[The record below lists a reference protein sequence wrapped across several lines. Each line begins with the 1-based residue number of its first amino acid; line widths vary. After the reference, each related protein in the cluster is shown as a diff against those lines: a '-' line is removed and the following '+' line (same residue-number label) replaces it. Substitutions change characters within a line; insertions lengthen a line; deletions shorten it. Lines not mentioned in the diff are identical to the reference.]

1 MTDSHRPGER
11 HPAAA
16 ETPRY
21 PAALLFGAP
30 GVGKGTQGA
39 ILARIPGFFHLSSGD
54 IFRSID
60 IGGAD
65 GREVTRY
72 ISRGDLVPDELTVKI
87 WRRALDAHTFL
98 SSFKPRE
105 DLLIL
110 DGIPRN
116 VRQAQMLRGHVEV
129 KALIHLEC
137 SDTEAMVGRLR
148 RRALREGRVDDAS
161 EEVIRHR
168 YNVYADATAPVSD
181 FYDPSVIHRI
191 DAIGSPAAILRR
203 VLDVLVPIQDAVF
216 AAPDRTPAE
225 RAAVGAAVPDSSAE
239 GR

>member
-1 MTDSHRPGER
+1 MSDVPTRPGER
-11 HPAAA
+11 HRAT
-16 ETPRY
+16 ERRRY

-30 GVGKGTQGA
+30 GVGKGTQGS

-60 IGGAD
+60 IGGED
-65 GREVTRY
+65 GREVTKY

-116 VRQAQMLRGHVEV
+116 VHQAQMLREHVEV

-137 SDTEAMVGRLR
+137 SDTEEMVGRLR

-168 YNVYADATAPVSD
+168 YNVYAEATAPVSE
-181 FYDPSVIHRI
+181 FYDPSVIHRL
-191 DAIGSPAAILRR
+191 DAIGSPAAILRK

-216 AAPDRTPAE
+216 AAPE
-225 RAAVGAAVPDSSAE
+225 EAAAGAAVPDSAAADPA
-239 GR
+239 GGG

>member
-1 MTDSHRPGER
+1 MSDATRPGER
-11 HPAAA
+11 HPAPAA
-16 ETPRY
+16 GPRY

-30 GVGKGTQGA
+30 GVGKGTQGS

-60 IGGAD
+60 IGGED
-65 GREVTRY
+65 GKEVTKY
-72 ISRGDLVPDELTVKI
+72 ISRGDLVPDELTIKI

-116 VRQAQMLRGHVEV
+116 VRQAEMLRDHVEV

-161 EEVIRHR
+161 EDVIRHR
-168 YNVYADATAPVSD
+168 YNVYAQATAPVSE
-181 FYDPSVIHRI
+181 FYDPAVIHRL

-216 AAPDRTPAE
+216 AAPEA
-225 RAAVGAAVPDSSAE
+225 AAVGAPVADSAAA
-239 GR
+239 GA

>member
-1 MTDSHRPGER
+1 MTDDYARPGER
-11 HPAAA
+11 HPSRIRDRR
-16 ETPRY
+16 RY

-30 GVGKGTQGA
+30 GVGKGTQGS

-54 IFRSID
+54 IFRSMD
-60 IGGAD
+60 IGGED
-65 GREVTRY
+65 GREVTKY
-72 ISRGDLVPDELTVKI
+72 ISRGDLVPDELTIKI

-116 VRQAQMLRGHVEV
+116 VHQAQMLQEHVEV

-137 SDTEAMVGRLR
+137 TDTEAMVGRLR
-148 RRALREGRVDDAS
+148 RRALREGRMDDAS
-161 EEVIRHR
+161 EDVIRHR
-168 YNVYADATAPVSD
+168 YEVYTKATAPVSE
-181 FYDPSVIHRI
+181 FYPPEVSHRL

-216 AAPDRTPAE
+216 AAPEAAADGETPPS
-225 RAAVGAAVPDSSAE
+225 GA
-239 GR
+239 

>member
-1 MTDSHRPGER
+1 MPDAPARHGER
-11 HPAAA
+11 HRA
-16 ETPRY
+16 TDRRRF

-30 GVGKGTQGA
+30 GVGKGTQGS

-60 IGGAD
+60 LGGED
-65 GREVTRY
+65 GREITRH

-87 WRRALDAHTFL
+87 WRRALDAHMFL

-116 VRQAQMLRGHVEV
+116 VHQAQMLQEHVEV

-137 SDTEAMVGRLR
+137 TDTEAMVTRLR
-148 RRALREGRVDDAS
+148 RRALREGRMDDAS
-161 EEVIRHR
+161 EDIIRHR
-168 YNVYADATAPVSD
+168 YEVYSRATAPVSE
-181 FYDPSVIHRI
+181 FYDPSVIHRL

-216 AAPDRTPAE
+216 AAPEAAAEGETPAP
-225 RAAVGAAVPDSSAE
+225 GA
-239 GR
+239 

>member
-1 MTDSHRPGER
+1 MPDAPARPGER
-11 HPAAA
+11 HRA
-16 ETPRY
+16 EDRRRF

-30 GVGKGTQGA
+30 GVGKGTQGS

-60 IGGAD
+60 LGGED
-65 GREVTRY
+65 GREITRH
-72 ISRGDLVPDELTVKI
+72 ISRGDLVPDELTVKV
-87 WRRALDAHTFL
+87 WRRALDAHMFL

-116 VRQAQMLRGHVEV
+116 VHQAQMLQEHVEV

-137 SDTEAMVGRLR
+137 TDTEAMVTRLR
-148 RRALREGRVDDAS
+148 RRALREGRVDDAN
-161 EEVIRHR
+161 EEIIRHR
-168 YNVYADATAPVSD
+168 YEVYRQATAPVSE
-181 FYDPSVIHRI
+181 FYPDEVIHRL

-203 VLDVLVPIQDAVF
+203 ILDVLVPIQDAVF
-216 AAPDRTPAE
+216 AAPEQAAEGETPAPG
-225 RAAVGAAVPDSSAE
+225 V
-239 GR
+239 

>member
-1 MTDSHRPGER
+1 MSDAPARPGER
-11 HPAAA
+11 HPAVA
-16 ETPRY
+16 PRRY

-30 GVGKGTQGA
+30 GVGKGTQGS

-60 IGGAD
+60 IGGED
-65 GREVTRY
+65 GKEVTKY
-72 ISRGDLVPDELTVKI
+72 ISRGDLVPDELTIKI

-116 VRQAQMLRGHVEV
+116 VRQARMLRDHVEV

-168 YNVYADATAPVSD
+168 YNVYAEATAPVSE
-181 FYDPSVIHRI
+181 FYDPSVIHRL

-216 AAPDRTPAE
+216 AAPEA
-225 RAAVGAAVPDSSAE
+225 AAVGATVPDSAAAE
-239 GR
+239 G